1 MYEAFYGLK
10 ERPFNLTPD
19 PRYLYLS
26 EKHKEAFAHLLYG
39 IKHRAGFV
47 MVTGEI
53 GTGKT
58 TICRTL
64 LNQLDADTEVAFIF
78 NPSLSPVE
86 LLKKIN
92 EDFGIDSRAKTV
104 KDLIDELN
112 EYLLDSNA
120 RGKNCVLVIDEAQNL
135 TPSVLEQIRL
145 LSNLE
150 SETQKLLQI
159 VLIGQPELG
168 EHLEL
173 RELRQ
178 LKQRISARYHLK
190 ALDNKETQ
198 QYVTYRLRVAGAHRR
213 IRFTPSALRTI
224 YSHSKGTPRVINS
237 LCDRALLIG
246 YTQEASEI
254 SKEIAHR
261 AAKEIRGEPVKKR
274 RDFSLLK
281 QFIPNPTVVAVAILA
296 MIAGKYYFDN
306 RAQFQAPTAPEP
318 GVSEQSSNLASS
330 SAGSAATVLSAAEAA
345 ITTVI
350 TPAPLPELQFVAEPL
365 GFGSVLDELDAVT
378 AREEAARAVLSSW
391 NIESPEALP
400 VSDDVESLIAF
411 AEANGF
417 VGETLA
423 PSLTQLT
430 AINLPAFVRVS
441 HDDRQ
446 LWLAIVRSSED
457 SVEVTT
463 TEGVAMDV
471 PVFQFMERYLAE
483 AVILWKDDQPDAP
496 VLLQE
501 MNGKPVQILQAQ
513 LKGLGLLE
521 GRPTGYFG
529 SKTAKAVSDLQRET
543 GLTPDG
549 IAGRMT
555 RMVLASWMPGFDTP
569 ALDPE
574 SKRTLASLDQS
585 GQPAAPPKA
594 VSVLAPDTGDAS
606 ESLAALGNET
616 IEAPAVEVPEPDAPK
631 PIEAAT
637 QTPAAEAPQAEV
649 PIEKPVTS
657 SPAVEAP
664 DAESS
669 STQTAPPKAAE
680 LVATG
685 GPEEPVE
692 SFHEWFESV
701 GPTIGLTPGII
712 SENDLPAPEPL
723 GENSAETEPLPVK
736 EDRQDKASTDSADK
750 TEFETSSIMPLVPHD
765 PAIRPGE
772 SDDATADEKKAVGE
786 K

>member
-64 LNQLDADTEVAFIF
+64 LNQLDTDTEVAFIF

-213 IRFTPSALRTI
+213 IQFTPSALRMI

-254 SKEIAHR
+254 TKEIAQR

-274 RDFSLLK
+274 RDFSMIK
-281 QFIPNPTVVAVAILA
+281 QLIPNPTIVAVVILA
-296 MIAGKYYFDN
+296 MIAGKYIFDN
-306 RAQFQAPTAPEP
+306 LDQISTARVPEAGEAERSVNIANAGAQSFASAPS
-318 GVSEQSSNLASS
+318 VMQ
-330 SAGSAATVLSAAEAA
+330 AAEA
-345 ITTVI
+345 TVV
-350 TPAPLPELQFVAEPL
+350 TPESLPDIPFVEKPLEFGEL
-365 GFGSVLDELDAVT
+365 LDDLDPSQ
-378 AREEAARAVLSSW
+378 AREEAARAVMSSW
-391 NIESPEALP
+391 NVESPEALP
-400 VSDDVESLIAF
+400 ESDDVDALIEF
-411 AEANGF
+411 AESNGF
-417 VGETLA
+417 TAETLA
-423 PSLTQLT
+423 PSLSQLM

-441 HDDRQ
+441 HGDRQ
-446 LWLAIVRSSED
+446 YWLAIVGSSDD
-457 SVEVTT
+457 SVHITLT
-463 TEGVAMDV
+463 DGVAMDV
-471 PVFQFMERYLAE
+471 PTFQFMERYLAE
-483 AVILWKDDQPDAP
+483 AIVLWKDAQPDAP

-501 MNGKPVQILQAQ
+501 MSGERVQILQAQ
-513 LKGLGLLE
+513 LKQLGFLE

-529 SKTAKAVSDLQRET
+529 ERTAKAVADLQRET
-543 GLTPDG
+543 GLSPDG

-555 RMVLASWMPGFDTP
+555 RMVLASWMPGFETP
-569 ALDPE
+569 ALNPE
-574 SKRTLASLDQS
+574 SKRMVASLDQS

-594 VSVLAPDTGDAS
+594 VSVLAPNSGDPS
-606 ESLAALGNET
+606 ESLAALGSET
-616 IEAPAVEVPEPDAPK
+616 VEVQTVDAPEPKAPEPIQTLTDA
-631 PIEAAT
+631 
-637 QTPAAEAPQAEV
+637 PAAEAPPAET
-649 PIEKPVTS
+649 PVEETS
-657 SPAVEAP
+657 TPTPAVEA
-664 DAESS
+664 
-669 STQTAPPKAAE
+669 STKQSGTDQNAPPKPAEVVAA
-680 LVATG
+680 G
-685 GPEEPVE
+685 GPENPVG

-701 GPTIGLTPGII
+701 GPPAPALTPKVIAD
-712 SENDLPAPEPL
+712 EELPAP
-723 GENSAETEPLPVK
+723 S
-736 EDRQDKASTDSADK
+736 SADVASEPVDQDEAIPDAADENTK
-750 TEFETSSIMPLVPHD
+750 QGGFEALSIMPLVPHE
-765 PAIRPGE
+765 PAISVDKPAD
-772 SDDATADEKKAVGE
+772 SDQETKKPAGT

>member
-64 LNQLDADTEVAFIF
+64 LNQLDTDTEVAFIF

-92 EDFGIDSRAKTV
+92 EDFGIESRAKTV

-112 EYLLDSNA
+112 DYLLDSNA

-178 LKQRISARYHLK
+178 LKQRITARYHLK

-213 IRFTPSALRTI
+213 IQFAPSALRAI

-254 SKEIAHR
+254 TKEIAQR
-261 AAKEIRGEPVKKR
+261 AAKELKGEPVKKR
-274 RDFSLLK
+274 RDFSVLK
-281 QFIPNPTVVAVAILA
+281 QLIPNPTIIALAILA
-296 MIAGKYYFDN
+296 MIAGKYYFEN
-306 RAQFQAPTAPEP
+306 RAAFTPLPQPVTSTDTRSTNVADSGTESFI
-318 GVSEQSSNLASS
+318 SSPAIVE
-330 SAGSAATVLSAAEAA
+330 AATPTVA
-345 ITTVI
+345 TT
-350 TPAPLPELQFVAEPL
+350 TPLPPIPFVPPPL
-365 GFGSVLDELDAVT
+365 EFGDVLDGIDGAL
-378 AREEAARAVLSSW
+378 ARDEAARAVLSRW
-391 NIESPEALP
+391 NVESPDALP
-400 VSDDVESLIAF
+400 ESDDVESLIAF

-417 VGETLA
+417 AAETLS
-423 PSLTQLT
+423 PSLAQLT
-430 AINLPAFVRVS
+430 AINLPALVRVS
-441 HDDRQ
+441 HEDRQ
-446 LWLAIVRSSED
+446 LWLAVVGSGD
-457 SVEVTT
+457 DALNVTT
-463 TEGVAMDV
+463 IDGVAMDV
-471 PVFQFMERYLAE
+471 PVFEFMERYLAE
-483 AVILWKDDQPDAP
+483 AVILWRDEKPDSP

-501 MNGKPVQILQAQ
+501 MSGDPVQFLQIQ
-513 LKGLGLLE
+513 LKSLGLLE

-529 SKTAKAVSDLQRET
+529 ARTAKAVSDLQRET

-555 RMVLASWMPGFDTP
+555 RMVLASWLPGFDTP
-569 ALDPE
+569 VLNPE
-574 SKRTLASLDQS
+574 SKHMIASLDQS
-585 GQPAAPPKA
+585 GQPAAPPKV
-594 VSVLAPDTGDAS
+594 VSVLAPNTGDAS
-606 ESLAALGNET
+606 ESLAALGTESLDVET
-616 IEAPAVEVPEPDAPK
+616 VEVAEPDAPE

-637 QTPAAEAPQAEV
+637 HIPDVDTPPVEMPVADPIASATVVELPNIAPTNNSNADPDPAEV
-649 PIEKPVTS
+649 
-657 SPAVEAP
+657 
-664 DAESS
+664 
-669 STQTAPPKAAE
+669 
-680 LVATG
+680 LGTG
-685 GPEEPVE
+685 GPEIPIV
-692 SFHEWFESV
+692 SFNDWFESV
-701 GPTIGLTPGII
+701 ESPVSSTPQAIT
-712 SENDLPAPEPL
+712 ERDLPAPHLEDSETAPSKSAVPS
-723 GENSAETEPLPVK
+723 GTGDNSANGESK
-736 EDRQDKASTDSADK
+736 DGD
-750 TEFETSSIMPLVPHD
+750 FEAASIMPLVPHE
-765 PAIRPGE
+765 PAINKDKP
-772 SDDATADEKKAVGE
+772 ADVKPDSQKSAETR
-786 K
+786 

>member
-92 EDFGIDSRAKTV
+92 EDFGIESRAKTV

-178 LKQRISARYHLK
+178 LKQRITARYHLK

-213 IRFTPSALRTI
+213 IQFTPSALRTI
-224 YSHSKGTPRVINS
+224 YAHSKGTPRVINS

-254 SKEIAHR
+254 TKEIAQR
-261 AAKEIRGEPVKKR
+261 AAKELKGEPVKKR
-274 RDFSLLK
+274 RDFSVLK
-281 QFIPNPTVVAVAILA
+281 TMIPNPTVIALAILA
-296 MIAGKYYFDN
+296 MIAGKYYLEN
-306 RAQFQAPTAPEP
+306 RAAFTPLPAPTT
-318 GVSEQSSNLASS
+318 GVAERSTDVADSGAESFASS
-330 SAGSAATVLSAAEAA
+330 PAVAEAA
-345 ITTVI
+345 TATISTT
-350 TPAPLPELQFVAEPL
+350 TPLPALPYVEEPL
-365 GFGSVLDELDAVT
+365 EFGDVLDGIDGAE
-378 AREEAARAVLSSW
+378 ARDEAARAVLSRW
-391 NIESPEALP
+391 DIESPSALP
-400 VSDDVESLIAF
+400 ESDDLESLVAF

-417 VGETLA
+417 VAETLS
-423 PSLTQLT
+423 PSLAQLT
-430 AINLPAFVRVS
+430 AINLPALVRVS
-441 HDDRQ
+441 HADRQ
-446 LWLAIVRSSED
+446 LWLAVVSSGD
-457 SVEVTT
+457 DMLNVTT
-463 TEGVAMDV
+463 ADGVAMDV

-483 AVILWKDDQPDAP
+483 AVILWRDEQPDAP

-501 MNGKPVQILQAQ
+501 MSGDPVRFLQIQ
-513 LKGLGLLE
+513 LKRLGLLE
-521 GRPTGYFG
+521 SLPTGYFG
-529 SKTAKAVSDLQRET
+529 ARTAKAVSDLQRET

-555 RMVLASWMPGFDTP
+555 RMVLASWLPGFDTP
-569 ALDPE
+569 ALDSE
-574 SKRTLASLDQS
+574 SKHMIASLDQS
-585 GQPAAPPKA
+585 GQPAAPPKV

-606 ESLAALGNET
+606 ESLAALGTET
-616 IEAPAVEVPEPDAPK
+616 LDVDTVEVSEPDAPE

-637 QTPAAEAPQAEV
+637 RIPDPGTPPVEIPVADPIASATVIELQKVAPENDSDA
-649 PIEKPVTS
+649 
-657 SPAVEAP
+657 SPEP
-664 DAESS
+664 
-669 STQTAPPKAAE
+669 AE
-680 LVATG
+680 LLGSG
-685 GPEEPVE
+685 GPEIPVE

-701 GPTIGLTPGII
+701 GSPVPLTPQTI
-712 SENDLPAPEPL
+712 SERDLPAPHLNADDTTPPKKAVPPTKDD
-723 GENSAETEPLPVK
+723 NSANGNTE
-736 EDRQDKASTDSADK
+736 DDD
-750 TEFETSSIMPLVPHD
+750 FEAASIMPLVPHE
-765 PAIRPGE
+765 PAIDKDKPA
-772 SDDATADEKKAVGE
+772 DAKPDTNKSAEIR
-786 K
+786 